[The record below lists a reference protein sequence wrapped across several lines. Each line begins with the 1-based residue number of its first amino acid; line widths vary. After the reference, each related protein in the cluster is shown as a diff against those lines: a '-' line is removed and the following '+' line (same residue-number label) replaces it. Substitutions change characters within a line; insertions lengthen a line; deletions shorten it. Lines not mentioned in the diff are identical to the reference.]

1 MGFLQTAS
9 DPGLPSPP
17 HVWSF
22 QDLVSLSVK
31 QQGQHLISQVVMRAE
46 GSLLLP
52 VSLHRWS
59 SCAWEMHCPSH
70 FPREIYTVEPVF
82 LRKGLESLV
91 LRNDHRLSNQVFPG
105 PNQALGDI
113 LIHSVGL
120 AG

>member
-1 MGFLQTAS
+1 
-9 DPGLPSPP
+9 
-17 HVWSF
+17 
-22 QDLVSLSVK
+22 
-31 QQGQHLISQVVMRAE
+31 MRLT

-52 VSLHRWS
+52 LSLHRQS
-59 SCAWEMHCPSH
+59 SHAWEMPCQSD

-91 LRNDHRLSNQVFPG
+91 LRNDHRLFNQVFPG